1 VDIQLNHK
9 VTCLNFQRQIYTNSG
24 KKALYFRSIVTLS
37 RNLLRKSKKAKGGR
51 KKNGLQNQNLMKPVR
66 KNVVFINKGK
76 TMKL

>member
-1 VDIQLNHK
+1 
-9 VTCLNFQRQIYTNSG
+9 
-24 KKALYFRSIVTLS
+24 VTLC

-66 KNVVFINKGK
+66 RNVVFINKGK